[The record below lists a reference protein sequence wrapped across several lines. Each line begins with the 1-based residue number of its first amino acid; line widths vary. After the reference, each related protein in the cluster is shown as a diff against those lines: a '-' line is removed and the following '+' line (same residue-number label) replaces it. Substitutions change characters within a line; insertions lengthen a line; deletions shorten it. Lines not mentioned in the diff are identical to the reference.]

1 MIMDKASFL
10 KIIAKENPDF
20 QLEQISRAYDF
31 CYYAHKNQVRKSGEP
46 YVIHP
51 ITVALEVSHLNI
63 DEVSIIAALL
73 HDVIE
78 DTKYTKDDI
87 VSMFSQEV
95 ANVIDGVTKLEKIK
109 FQKKQ
114 IRQVENF
121 RKLFLALSKDIR
133 VLIVKLCDRVHNMR
147 TIEFQKPEKQK
158 EISLET
164 LEIYA
169 PLAERIGL
177 QRIKNELQDISF
189 KTLYPNEYMEIS
201 KKIAKLRDDFQST
214 NLIRDITQ
222 ELQETLRKFHIEA
235 NIFGREKMPY
245 SVWMKMTKNNL
256 QFEEISDIIAFR
268 IVVNTREDC
277 YRALGAIHTTYN
289 AIPGKFKDFISIP
302 KSNGY
307 RSLHTKIMGPRGHI
321 VDIQI
326 RTQAM
331 HDENEF
337 GIASHWKYK
346 QNLSQSDKMKYLR
359 ASWINRVLKILQ
371 DSNPD
376 TALADAKTEIIE
388 NRIIA
393 FTNDGSVLELPYK
406 ATVLDF
412 AFAVNEKLGLCFDY
426 AIVNGQHVGIDYI
439 VHNGDKI
446 SVYTTKVPQANNI
459 WLNYVI
465 TGKAKNAIIS
475 YLPNNIFSKENV

>member
-1 MIMDKASFL
+1 MDKVSFL

-20 QLEQISRAYDF
+20 QLDQISRAYDF
-31 CYYAHKNQVRKSGEP
+31 CYYAHKDQVRKSGEP
-46 YVIHP
+46 YVVHP

-63 DEVSIIAALL
+63 DEVSIVSALL

-78 DTKYTKDDI
+78 DTKYTKEDI
-87 VSMFSQEV
+87 ANLFSQEV

-147 TIEFQKPEKQK
+147 TIEFQSPEKQK

-189 KTLYPNEYMEIS
+189 KTLYPSEYTEIA

-214 NLIRDITQ
+214 NLIRDITL
-222 ELQETLRKFHIEA
+222 ELRATLQKFHIEA
-235 NIFGREKMPY
+235 NVFGREKMPY
-245 SVWMKMTKNNL
+245 SVWIKMKKNDL
-256 QFEEISDIIAFR
+256 QFEEVSDIIAFR

-277 YRALGAIHTTYN
+277 YKALGAIHTTYN
-289 AIPGKFKDFISIP
+289 AIPGKFKDYISIP

-307 RSLHTKIMGPRGHI
+307 RSLHTKIMGPRGHV

-331 HDENEF
+331 HDEDEF

-346 QNLSQSDKMKYLR
+346 QNLSQSERMKYLR

-371 DSNPD
+371 ESNID
-376 TALADAKTEIIE
+376 TALADAKTEIVE
-388 NRIIA
+388 RRVIA
-393 FTNDGSVLELPYK
+393 FTQSGNVLELPYK
-406 ATVLDF
+406 STVLDF
-412 AFAVNEKLGLCFDY
+412 AFAVDEEVGLYFDY
-426 AIVNGQHVGIDYI
+426 AVVNGQHVGMDHII
-439 VHNGDKI
+439 HSGDKI
-446 SVYTTKVPQANNI
+446 SIFVTKSSQVNNI
-459 WLNYVI
+459 WLNYAI
-465 TGKAKNAIIS
+465 TGKARNAIIS
-475 YLPNNIFSKENV
+475 HLPDNIFDKQSI